1 MARNLKL
8 GSEKKK
14 IYLTASALAELKA
27 ESGFLKTIKRQEI
40 AQRIQMARELG
51 NEQENAEFE
60 AALDEQ
66 ALVENRI
73 TALDRTIRDAA
84 VIESQS
90 GISSDVVIGST
101 VKVQIGGQTDFFTIV
116 GRVEANPKEKKISN
130 ESPVGSVLIGAKIG
144 EEREVKTPL
153 AAYKVKILE
162 IK

>member
-1 MARNLKL
+1 MAKNLKPSL
-8 GSEKKK
+8 EKKK
-14 IYLTASALAELKA
+14 VYLTAAALAELKS
-27 ESGFLKTIKRQEI
+27 EFNFLKTTKRQEI

-73 TALDRTIRDAA
+73 SALDKALRDAM
-84 VIESQS
+84 VIQALAGEHSE
-90 GISSDVVIGST
+90 VVIGST
-101 VKVQIGGQTDFFTIV
+101 VIVKIDGQTDSFTIV
-116 GRVEANPKEKKISN
+116 GRIEANPKEKKISN

-144 EEREVKTPL
+144 EEKEVRTPL
-153 AAYKVKILE
+153 LSYKIKILE